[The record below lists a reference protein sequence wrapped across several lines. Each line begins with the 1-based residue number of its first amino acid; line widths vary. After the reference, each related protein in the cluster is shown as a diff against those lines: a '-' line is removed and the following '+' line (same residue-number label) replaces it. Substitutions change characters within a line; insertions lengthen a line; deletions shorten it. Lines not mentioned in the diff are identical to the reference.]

1 MNELDHG
8 ILVVPKQQREWSEKF
23 RPEQGFGHEFF
34 RPFSLQLLSNTE
46 MQ

>member
-8 ILVVPKQQREWSEKF
+8 ILVVPYKQQQEWSEKF
-23 RPEQGFGHEFF
+23 RPEQGFGPEFF
-34 RPFSLQLLSNTE
+34 VSHCNLSNTE